1 MFLLFFLVWIIF
13 NGNITVEIAVIGLA
27 VAVAVFAFIC
37 KFMDYSLK
45 KEILLYKKLLAFIGY
60 VMILIIEIIK
70 ANIAVIHMIVT
81 QREVVEPVIVRF
93 RTSLRTETA
102 RVILANSITLTPG
115 TITVSLEGDE
125 YEVHCLDKSLAEGI
139 EDSMFVKLLEKM
151 EGKEK

>member
-27 VAVAVFAFIC
+27 VAAAVFAFIC

-60 VMILIIEIIK
+60 VIIL
-70 ANIAVIHMIVT
+70 IVT
-81 QREVVEPVIVRF
+81 QREVVEPVIVKF

>member
-27 VAVAVFAFIC
+27 VAAAVFAFIC

-60 VMILIIEIIK
+60 VIILIIEIIK

-125 YEVHCLDKSLAEGI
+125 YEVHCLDKSLVEGI